1 MKCSMKTKKAIQG
14 LLVAEFD
21 KQMIENGG
29 SWLDECEQVL
39 RNDLLAIGKETL
51 GELLSSYDE
60 RVNHSVEKCACGG
73 AAKRQLRREAQLL
86 SVFGWTVYQRGYYH
100 CAACGS
106 REYRLDVE
114 QGIRPRQAS
123 REMAKLMSMA
133 GVTTSFAEASKQL
146 AAYLLVEVSPNTIR
160 KETYAAGQRQAENEA
175 EEIADSQQ
183 EERLQQRE
191 REWDQTTALE
201 RVYGSID
208 GAQAPTTTGWRE
220 VKSLSWYQSQA
231 RYGNPDEM
239 QATEIEYRSELSCA
253 EEFGRLLWASGLSD
267 QVDRAKEQVFVCDGA
282 VWIWKLVEQ
291 YFPDAVQIVDWYH
304 ACQYLHP
311 IAEAV
316 FGASPQDKEVW
327 ITETEDLLWKGK
339 IDEVLAACLEHQQHS
354 SAQQAAEKAISYFTN
369 NAHRM
374 DYQRFR
380 EAGYFIGSGTIE
392 SACKQIVTARLKKSG
407 ARWLEDH
414 VSLIAKARAAYLSGG
429 QNWQKL
435 FALPLAA

>member
-1 MKCSMKTKKAIQG
+1 MECSTKTKKAIQRI
-14 LLVAEFD
+14 LVAELG
-21 KQMIENGG
+21 KQTIESGG

-39 RNDLLAIGKETL
+39 RSNLVEIGKETL

-60 RVNHSVEKCACGG
+60 QVNHSAEKCICGG
-73 AAKRQLRREAQLL
+73 AAKRQLRRGARLL
-86 SVFGWTVYQRGYYH
+86 SAFGWTAYQRGYYH
-100 CAACGS
+100 CATCGC
-106 REYRLDVE
+106 REYRLGVE
-114 QGIRPRQAS
+114 QGIRPGQAS

-133 GVTTSFAEASKQL
+133 GVTTSFGEASKQL
-146 AAYLLVEVSPNTIR
+146 AAYLIVEVSPNTIR
-160 KETYAAGQRQAENEA
+160 KESYAAGQRQAENEA
-175 EEIADSQQ
+175 EEILDSQQ

-191 REWDQTTALE
+191 RDWDQSSALE
-201 RVYGSID
+201 RIYGSID
-208 GAQAPTTTGWRE
+208 GAQAPTTMGWRE
-220 VKSLSWYQSQA
+220 VKSLSWYQSQD

-253 EEFGRLLWASGLSD
+253 EEFGRLLWASGLSN

-304 ACQYLHP
+304 ACQYLYP

-316 FGASPQDKEVW
+316 FGASPQDKDAW
-327 ITETEDLLWKGK
+327 IAKAEDWLWKGK
-339 IDEVLAACLEHQQHS
+339 IDEVLAACLEHQQHPP
-354 SAQQAAEKAISYFTN
+354 AQQAAAKAISYFTN

-392 SACKQIVTARLKKSG
+392 SACKQIVTARLKKPG
-407 ARWLEDH
+407 ARWLEVN
-414 VSLIAKARAAYLSGG
+414 VSLIAKARAAYL
-429 QNWQKL
+429 
-435 FALPLAA
+435 

>member
-191 REWDQTTALE
+191 REWIRPRHWSAFMAQLTAPKPRL
-201 RVYGSID
+201 RQVGVRSRACPGIKVRP
-208 GAQAPTTTGWRE
+208 AMATQMKCKPLKLSTAPNCLVR
-220 VKSLSWYQSQA
+220 
-231 RYGNPDEM
+231 RN
-239 QATEIEYRSELSCA
+239 
-253 EEFGRLLWASGLSD
+253 SG
-267 QVDRAKEQVFVCDGA
+267 
-282 VWIWKLVEQ
+282 
-291 YFPDAVQIVDWYH
+291 
-304 ACQYLHP
+304 
-311 IAEAV
+311 
-316 FGASPQDKEVW
+316 
-327 ITETEDLLWKGK
+327 
-339 IDEVLAACLEHQQHS
+339 
-354 SAQQAAEKAISYFTN
+354 
-369 NAHRM
+369 
-374 DYQRFR
+374 DYC
-380 EAGYFIGSGTIE
+380 GPVG
-392 SACKQIVTARLKKSG
+392 
-407 ARWLEDH
+407 
-414 VSLIAKARAAYLSGG
+414 
-429 QNWQKL
+429 
-435 FALPLAA
+435 